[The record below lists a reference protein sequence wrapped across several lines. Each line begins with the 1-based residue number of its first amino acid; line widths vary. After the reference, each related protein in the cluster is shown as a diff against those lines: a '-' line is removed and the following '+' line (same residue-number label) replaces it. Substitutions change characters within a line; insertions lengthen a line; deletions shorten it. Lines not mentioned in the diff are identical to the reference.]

1 MNIKNSLFD
10 CIVENGIKILD
21 LSTNLPAFHDS
32 KYKFFAVFYCGQLL
46 IDTYNLKGDY
56 FKVPDTILKNAYA
69 SGVFARFLLECMN
82 DGDECE
88 NVQNTIKIITSNTFH
103 NEEKMIGLLLDAG
116 GDKLN
121 TLYTDSRDLIIHESI
136 YLTHQMN
143 NEIKMDGRLDE
154 IMTTLYAVF
163 LLGAHTNI
171 LKDIK
176 T

>member
-10 CIVENGIKILD
+10 SIVENGIKVL
-21 LSTNLPAFHDS
+21 NLPANQPSFHDS
-32 KYKFFAVFYCGQLL
+32 EYKYFAVFYCGQLL
-46 IDTYNLKGDY
+46 RDTYNSKGDTL
-56 FKVPDTILKNAYA
+56 KKADVILKNAYA
-69 SGVFARFLLECMN
+69 SGVFTRFLLECMSE
-82 DGDECE
+82 GDECE
-88 NVQNTIKIITSNTFH
+88 KVQNTIKIITNNTFH

-121 TLYTDSRDLIIHESI
+121 TLYTASRDLIIQESI

-143 NEIKMDGRLDE
+143 SEIKMDGRLDE

-163 LLGAHTNI
+163 LLGAHTDI

-176 T
+176 K

>member
-10 CIVENGIKILD
+10 CLVENAIKVLD
-21 LSTNLPAFHDS
+21 LPTNLPAFHNS

-46 IDTYNLKGDY
+46 VDTYNLKGDY

-69 SGVFARFLLECMN
+69 SGVFARFLLECMS

-121 TLYTDSRDLIIHESI
+121 TLYTSSRDLIIHESI
-136 YLTHQMN
+136 CLTHQMN
-143 NEIKMDGRLDE
+143 SEIKMDGRLDE

-163 LLGAHTNI
+163 LIGAHTDI
-171 LKDIK
+171 LKDVK
-176 T
+176 M